1 MSPQLDLFGHAHPE
15 RAATALNPAAEALAA
30 VHREAADLTRRIPA
44 RVRFGTSSWSFPGW
58 KGLVYSGGAT
68 ETSLAR
74 EGLREYAQHPL
85 LRTVGIDR
93 SYYAPIPDEDL
104 RRYASQLPAGFL
116 ACAKAPALVTSAEL
130 PGRDGGANPEF
141 MSARRLIDDL
151 LAPFERSFAAYAGPF
166 ILEFPPVRAAA
177 GIDSRI
183 FVRALDRLLG
193 ALPPRF
199 RYAVELRN
207 RHFLTPDYARVLA
220 THGAGHVY
228 NYWSAMPMPG
238 DQTAVVPPETLPFAV
253 VRLLLAPG
261 TWYDDQ
267 RARFRPF
274 NRIVAEDGTMRAQAV
289 SIARRVA
296 AMDRD
301 AFLLVNNK
309 AEGSSPLTVMG
320 LARLLAEETG

>member
-1 MSPQLDLFGHAHPE
+1 MSPQFDLFGHPPPE
-15 RAATALNPAAEALAA
+15 RTADAPDAAADAVAA
-30 VHREAADLTRRIPA
+30 VHREAADLVRRIPA
-44 RVRFGTSSWSFPGW
+44 RIRFGTSSWSFPGW
-58 KGLVYSGGAT
+58 KGLVYSGSAT
-68 ETSLAR
+68 ESSLAR
-74 EGLREYAQHPL
+74 DGLREYAQHPL

-93 SYYAPIPDEDL
+93 SYYAPIPEEDL
-104 RRYASQLPAGFL
+104 QRYASQLPAGFL

-130 PGRDGGANPEF
+130 PGRGGGPNPEF
-141 MSARRLIDDL
+141 MSVRRLVDDL
-151 LAPFERSFAAYAGPF
+151 LGPFEQSFARFTGPF
-166 ILEFPPVRAAA
+166 ILEFPPVRPAT
-177 GIDSRI
+177 GLDSRA
-183 FVRALDRLLG
+183 FVLALDRLIG

-199 RYAVELRN
+199 RYAVEIRN
-207 RHFLTPDYARVLA
+207 RQFLTPDYARVLA

-238 DQTAVVPPETLPFAV
+238 DQTAVVAPESLPFAV

-274 NRIVAEDGTMRAQAV
+274 NRIVAEDPTMRAQAA

-301 AFLLVNNK
+301 VFLLVNNK

-320 LARLLAEETG
+320 LARLLAEEQD